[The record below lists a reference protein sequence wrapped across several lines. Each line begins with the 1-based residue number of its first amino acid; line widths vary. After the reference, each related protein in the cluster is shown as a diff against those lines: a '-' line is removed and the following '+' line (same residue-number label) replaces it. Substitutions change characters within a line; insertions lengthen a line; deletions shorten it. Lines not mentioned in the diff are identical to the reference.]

1 MLRWLNRPFFSGSL
15 TRRFRPQIVYED
27 DRCLAFEDIN
37 PQAPTH
43 LLLIPKKPIPSMA
56 EVTDEGRRVDGVPGF
71 ARFQSWPEKL
81 GLNEAGYRVVNNCGA
96 AAGQEV
102 LHFHFHI
109 LSGRKFTWPPG

>member
-1 MLRWLNRPFFSGSL
+1 MAESTIFQRIIDKEIPAK
-15 TRRFRPQIVYED
+15 IVYED

-56 EVTDEGRRVDGVPGF
+56 EVTDEDVELMGYLVRTVSKL
-71 ARFQSWPEKL
+71 AEKL